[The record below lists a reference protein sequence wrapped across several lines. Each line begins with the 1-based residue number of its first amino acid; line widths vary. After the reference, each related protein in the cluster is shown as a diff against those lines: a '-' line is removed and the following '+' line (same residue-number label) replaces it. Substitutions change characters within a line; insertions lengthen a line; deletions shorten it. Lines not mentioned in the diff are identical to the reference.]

1 MNLWKD
7 LRFGVRV
14 LVKDRWFTLAAVLVL
29 ALGLGATTAV
39 YTMAHAML
47 LRGLP
52 FEEPEQIV
60 SVMSRHA
67 EGQQAGV
74 SIRDYEDWRDNT
86 RLFEAMALAWY
97 SIIMPISDDTGQP
110 AERYA
115 GAQVYGDLFPLIRQ
129 QPIMGR
135 TFTAEDFRLGSELV
149 IMLGHGVWQTRYGGD
164 PAIVGRTI
172 TMGGLPF
179 TVIGVM
185 PQGMDFPPN
194 VELWVPLQSLAQLQP
209 ETYDTNRAYRVFQV
223 IGRLAPGVTLAQAQA
238 ELSAIGASL
247 AEQYPNTNTGWSPWV
262 RTWNETVAGP
272 ALSLIVWSLMG
283 AVAFVL
289 LIACANVANLLLA
302 RAGRRAHEVSV
313 RASLGA
319 TRWRLVRQLLVES
332 VLLAGVSGI
341 VGLGFAIVGIRA
353 FAAAIPDGLPSYMV
367 LTLDPP
373 VFLFLALVCLLT
385 AVLFGLA
392 PALYVSKTNVHD
404 VLKEGG
410 RSGAGLRARRW
421 TGALLVGELALTLT
435 LLGGA
440 GFMMRSFLTLYTQEV
455 GIDTSN
461 LVTMSLV
468 MAPLD
473 YPTPDSRA
481 TFVERLE
488 DEIATMLEIEAGTVT
503 TNPPLFG
510 GNFRRLE
517 VVGRPVPDE
526 GDAPFVSTVGV
537 GPRYFE
543 TLGVRI
549 TRGRP
554 LQPIDNQSGQ
564 DNAVVNEQFVAMHFP
579 GEDPLGQR
587 IRFLANP
594 TANLGGGA
602 GTRIDTTVT
611 IVGISSNVRQRGQDR
626 DPDPVVYLPY
636 ATQPNPLA
644 WLLVRPRA
652 GVGAAVDRIRSEVQR
667 LDPTMPVFNIETL
680 DALIAQQRWGFR
692 VFGAMFSLF
701 AGIALLLSVIGLYAA
716 TAFSVTQRTREI
728 GVRMALGAE
737 SGQVLW
743 LFTRRA
749 VVYLGL
755 GVALGLAGAVGV
767 GRLLESLLVGPTS
780 TDPSTL
786 IAVVLVLV
794 AVGGVAGLMPARRA
808 ARVDPALAL
817 RHE

>member
-1 MNLWKD
+1 MSLWKD
-7 LRFGVRV
+7 LCFGVRV
-14 LVKDRWFTLAAVLVL
+14 LIKDRWFTLAAVLAL
-29 ALGLGATTAV
+29 GLGLGATTAV

-60 SVMSRHA
+60 TVTTRHT

-86 RLFEAMALAWY
+86 RLFEGMSLVWY
-97 SIIMPISDDTGQP
+97 SIIMPISDDSGQP

-115 GAQVYGDLFPLIRQ
+115 GSQVSGDLFPLIRQ
-129 QPIMGR
+129 QPILGR

-172 TMGGLPF
+172 KMGGLPF

-194 VELWVPLQSLAQLQP
+194 VELWVPLQSLARLQP

-223 IGRLAPGVTLAQAQA
+223 IGRLAPGVTVEQAQA

-247 AEQYPNTNTGWSPWV
+247 AEQYPDTNEDWSPWV
-262 RTWNETVAGP
+262 RTWDDATAGGQ
-272 ALSLIVWSLMG
+272 LSLMIWSLMG

-319 TRWRLVRQLLVES
+319 TRWHLVRQLLVES
-332 VLLAGVSGI
+332 VLLAGVSGV
-341 VGLGFAIVGIRA
+341 VGLGLAIVGIRA
-353 FAAAIPDGLPSYMV
+353 FAAAIPDGLPSYMA

-385 AVLFGLA
+385 AVVFGLA

-435 LLGGA
+435 LLAGA

-461 LVTMSLV
+461 LVAMSLV

-473 YPTPDSRA
+473 YPTPESQA
-481 TFVERLE
+481 TFVKRLE
-488 DEIATMLEIEAGTVT
+488 DEIATMPEIEAGAVM

-510 GNFRRLE
+510 GNFRRLAI
-517 VVGRPVPDE
+517 VGRPVPGE

-549 TRGRP
+549 ARGRP
-554 LQPIDNQSGQ
+554 LQETDSQPGQ
-564 DNAVVNEQFVAMHFP
+564 DTAVVNEQFAAMHFP

-587 IRFLANP
+587 IRFLGNP
-594 TANLGGGA
+594 TANLGVEA
-602 GTRIDTTVT
+602 GSRTDTTVT

-636 ATQPNPLA
+636 ATQPDPLA

-652 GVGAAVDRIRSEVQR
+652 GVGAAVDRVRTEVQR
-667 LDPTMPVFNIETL
+667 LDPNMPVFNIETL
-680 DALIAQQRWGFR
+680 DALIAQQRWPFR
-692 VFGAMFSLF
+692 VFGSMFSLF

-737 SGQVLW
+737 AGQILW
-743 LFTRRA
+743 LFARRA
-749 VVYLGL
+749 VLYVGLGL
-755 GVALGLAGAVGV
+755 AIGLAGAVGV
-767 GRLLESLLVGPTS
+767 GRLLESFLVGASS
-780 TDPSTL
+780 TDPATL
-786 IAVVLVLV
+786 IVIVLVLV
-794 AVGGVAGLMPARRA
+794 VVASLWPARRA